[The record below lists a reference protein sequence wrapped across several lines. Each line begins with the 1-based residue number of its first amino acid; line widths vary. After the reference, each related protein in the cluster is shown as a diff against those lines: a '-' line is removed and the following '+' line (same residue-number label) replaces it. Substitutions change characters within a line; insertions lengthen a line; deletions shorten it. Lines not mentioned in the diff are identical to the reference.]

1 MRTSALSSR
10 IRWKV
15 LGYRP
20 VITEGGA
27 TATEAIGAVTP
38 DAAILDFAMPG
49 MSGADVAR
57 RLRRLPDLPV
67 IFASGYSETAAVS
80 SARGER
86 SRLLRNPFKVDELQV
101 ALRGLV
107 DDPHPPQ
114 P

>member
-1 MRTSALSSR
+1 
-10 IRWKV
+10 
-15 LGYRP
+15 
-20 VITEGGA
+20 
-27 TATEAIGAVTP
+27 
-38 DAAILDFAMPG
+38 MPG

-86 SRLLRNPFKVDELQV
+86 SRLLRKPFKVDELQV

-107 DDPHPPQ
+107 DDPRSPSRSGFRLVPSDTVYEFVLSLARNGNACPESCSKIRKQ
-114 P
+114 